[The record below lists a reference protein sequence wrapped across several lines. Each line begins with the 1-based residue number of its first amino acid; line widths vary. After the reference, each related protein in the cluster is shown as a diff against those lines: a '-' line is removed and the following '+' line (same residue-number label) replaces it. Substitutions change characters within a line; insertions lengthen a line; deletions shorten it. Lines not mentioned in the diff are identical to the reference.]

1 MNISRTIIYYV
12 LLVAAAFISTGCD
25 AFTTPQYYRYITG
38 WTQEQQQ
45 QHLPQYVRGDI
56 SLSMG
61 IRSFIKR
68 KVLRR
73 KDVDDDNNSSSRS
86 GNNEEGYGNSIEK
99 KDVTLNSILQDY
111 SSSYSDDDTTA
122 TTTSKYDK
130 VKSKIK
136 DKIAIASDKITTKKS
151 TSMDYYDDD
160 TTIADKIN
168 KMNEQQGG
176 EPATPSSYGEDTQQ
190 RIKRM
195 KTGKGMTEEEK
206 AAFLSNA
213 LTRTVPRGKPRGP
226 PIRQD
231 LPDVGGAAGSSGRSK
246 DVSSG
251 DSSNG
256 NENLWNALTKRDASS
271 QNKETDQPQS
281 DGTSPLSLMM
291 DGKMKNE
298 DAKRRYMESITNP
311 NRFSTFSV
319 AASDSSAGDDSATDS
334 EEDKEE
340 EEASDIDANTT
351 SDDFN
356 QMKRQIVEDQ
366 ALLDPKAGEKKEEGA
381 ARDAVESILSMISS
395 NNDKKKQKV
404 AESTTDDDNV
414 DEDSTDKKAK
424 VKDNGLAERLGKAA
438 MEQEKKDAE
447 ARAAAAKKKEKEKQK
462 YAELQRQRGEEAHR
476 VETERM
482 EKARKIGEAARKKEL
497 EADAA
502 QRAELESRQ
511 AAQDEYWAKML
522 KKEQSRTETS
532 QPIDITRK
540 KEVMARDMEERLE
553 RDAAKD
559 VERAKIREE
568 ERARED
574 PHEGE
579 ILKEVSQ

>member
-1 MNISRTIIYYV
+1 M
-12 LLVAAAFISTGCD
+12 LVAAALMFTRCD
-25 AFTTPQYYRYITG
+25 AFTTPQYSRNTAG
-38 WTQEQQQ
+38 WTQQQQ
-45 QHLPQYVRGDI
+45 KLQPQYYVRGDI

-73 KDVDDDNNSSSRS
+73 KDGDDDNTSSSRS
-86 GNNEEGYGNSIEK
+86 GNNDEGYDNSIGK

-111 SSSYSDDDTTA
+111 SSSYSDDDTRTT

-151 TSMDYYDDD
+151 TSIMDYGDDNAD

-231 LPDVGGAAGSSGRSK
+231 LPDVGGAAGSSGKSK

-251 DSSNG
+251 DSRSSDNG

-334 EEDKEE
+334 SEEDKEE
-340 EEASDIDANTT
+340 KEASDIDANTP

-366 ALLDPKAGEKKEEGA
+366 ALLDPKAGEKKEDGA

-395 NNDKKKQKV
+395 NNDKKKQKA
-404 AESTTDDDNV
+404 AETTTDDNNV

-462 YAELQRQRGEEAHR
+462 YAELQRQREEEAHR

-482 EKARKIGEAARKKEL
+482 EKARKIAEAARKKEE